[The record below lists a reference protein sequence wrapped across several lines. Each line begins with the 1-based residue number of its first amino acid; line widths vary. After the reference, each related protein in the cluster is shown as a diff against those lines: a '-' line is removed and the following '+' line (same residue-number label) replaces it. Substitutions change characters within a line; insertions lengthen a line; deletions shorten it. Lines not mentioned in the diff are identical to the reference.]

1 MNLRSGKVMTKEAPV
16 NQPVTS
22 RQCVIAFCDNSEQL
36 VNICCKNCED
46 KKFCQKHYMC
56 MSCYV
61 HLLRNSCENK
71 RNPVCPLDR
80 SELAIDPMLKRMIE
94 CDVLLDG
101 FWSNMD
107 RAAAEFAQIRAPY
120 TTPQRIGQRRTV
132 RRIRRQDAITYSP
145 ATTPPGVSNVREA
158 MNAEEEAINRGV
170 EDYPGGG
177 PGGDRSAPTPSLV
190 DGVGPVNVNP
200 NDFNGEAQE
209 RAFIE
214 RQRNEIPVEPLRFPF
229 WTDDEGNFYQTSW
242 PNATTTHVAVQSV
255 QNLID
260 NAEIMQSMIDNQENI
275 PPFRDLDDEAANGFH
290 DPNA

>member
-1 MNLRSGKVMTKEAPV
+1 MITRSRKDMTTQSPV

-22 RQCVIAFCDNSEQL
+22 RQCAIAFCDNSEQL

-80 SELAIDPMLKRMIE
+80 SELAIDPMMKRMVE

-120 TTPQRIGQRRTV
+120 TTPVRIGERRTV
-132 RRIRRQDAITYSP
+132 RRISQGSAYSSNIRRQ
-145 ATTPPGVSNVREA
+145 TPPGVSNVREA
-158 MNAEEEAINRGV
+158 MNAEES
-170 EDYPGGG
+170 P
-177 PGGDRSAPTPSLV
+177 
-190 DGVGPVNVNP
+190 
-200 NDFNGEAQE
+200 
-209 RAFIE
+209 
-214 RQRNEIPVEPLRFPF
+214 PVEPLRFPF
-229 WTDDEGNFYQTSW
+229 WTDEEGNVYQTNW
-242 PNATTTHVAVQSV
+242 PNATTTNIAIESVQS
-255 QNLID
+255 LID
-260 NAEIMQSMIDNQENI
+260 IDI
-275 PPFRDLDDEAANGFH
+275 AIRDLDDEAANGFH